1 MSSGA
6 GMSFRSI
13 GRAAAAAACLLA
25 LMPAP
30 ARAQLAADPGAME
43 RRIAA
48 AVEKAAPGVVA
59 LSVDRATEPD
69 GAGKLLSLLRSRPD
83 EWLSASLYRRPGQFL
98 VSGVVVSPDGH
109 ILTSYAHVR
118 GDLKKVAVRPAS
130 GPEVEAKLV
139 GFDQRRDL
147 ALLQADLP
155 GATVPAFAS
164 DPPKVGDW
172 VVAIGRVPDPAHP
185 TATAGIVSAR
195 KRMRGSGIQVDAEL
209 NYGNTGGALVDL
221 EGRLV
226 GVTCNLTER
235 SQWGQNSGVGFA
247 IAWDKVEDL
256 LPRLKDGQRAA
267 VPPQPYIGVRP
278 AEGALDVKG
287 VVIDE
292 VIPGGP
298 AAQAGLQ
305 DGDLVTRVDDKP
317 VRKWEDLVDAI
328 RKRKVGDTIRITVD
342 RMGESKTL
350 RVQVGQQDYE

>member
-1 MSSGA
+1 MNRTGRLGIVVA
-6 GMSFRSI
+6 SI
-13 GRAAAAAACLLA
+13 LA
-25 LMPAP
+25 LALAPAA

-43 RRIAA
+43 RRITS
-48 AVEKAAPGVVA
+48 AVEKVAPGVVA
-59 LSVDRATEPD
+59 LSIERAPE
-69 GAGKLLSLLRSRPD
+69 AGSAGNLLNLLRSRPE
-83 EWLSASLYRRPGQFL
+83 EWLSASLYKRPTQFL
-98 VSGVVVSPDGH
+98 ASGVVVSPDGH
-109 ILTSYAHVR
+109 ILTSYTHVR
-118 GDLKKVAVRPAS
+118 GDLKRLAVRPAS
-130 GPEVEAKLV
+130 GKDVEAALV

-147 ALLQADLP
+147 ALLRADLP

-172 VVAIGRVPDPAHP
+172 VVAVGRVPDPAHP

-195 KRMRGSGIQVDAEL
+195 KRMRGAGIQVDAAL
-209 NYGNTGGALVDL
+209 NFGNTGGALVDL
-221 EGRLV
+221 DGRLV
-226 GVTCNLTER
+226 GVTCNITER

-247 IAWDKVEDL
+247 ITWDKIEDM

-328 RKRKVGDTIRITVD
+328 RKHKVGDTIRIAVD